1 MATVDTGDTAHR
13 IGLAY
18 RLAAL
23 TMRTSSS
30 AIASRSTIGK
40 LQSVLHLPG
49 FPQMTAN
56 TFLKFTFWTSAAAV
70 LVLSLA
76 PTTAELPTT
85 GWDKSNHFIGFF
97 ALAVFGLRGHPK
109 HSMALIAGLAM
120 FGGLIEILQSFTTYR
135 RAEWADWIAD
145 DIGVMAGYAL
155 CWALPRIAPAKP
167 DDARLAP

>member
-1 MATVDTGDTAHR
+1 
-13 IGLAY
+13 
-18 RLAAL
+18 
-23 TMRTSSS
+23 MRTSSS

-56 TFLKFTFWTSAAAV
+56 TFLKFIFWTSAAAV